1 VSRRRPGYGWTDV
14 LLVLLLV
21 VMVVLAATACGAQ
34 SSVPAASASATI
46 TGTVMSKSGEAYQG
60 VRVSLAMA
68 GAAPARTAQTDAN
81 GEFQFTN
88 LPAGAFTV
96 TVTSE
101 GFVTQTVSGELHAG
115 QSFDAKTIV
124 LPLQESTSEVRVSAS
139 QQALLAEQ
147 QIHAEEQQRVLGVLP
162 NYYVSYD
169 KNPVPL
175 TPRQKFGLAFRS
187 NFSPYTFLLTG
198 VTAGVEQATNAYT
211 GYGGGFEG
219 YGKRY
224 GAAYAD
230 TVISNEIG
238 GAILPTLF
246 RQDPRYFYMGTG
258 SVGARLKHA
267 AASAVIC
274 RGDNMR
280 PQFSYSSI
288 VGGLAAAGIANLYY
302 PEGSRS
308 DATLLF
314 ENMGIG
320 LAGSALENIAQEFV
334 VRKFTPSA
342 RKSRSH

>member
-1 VSRRRPGYGWTDV
+1 VSRRRHGYGWAA
-14 LLVLLLV
+14 VLLL
-21 VMVVLAATACGAQ
+21 LLATACGAQ
-34 SSVPAASASATI
+34 SSLPATASGGASI
-46 TGTVMSKSGEAYQG
+46 TGAVMSTDGEAYQG

-68 GAAPARTAQTDAN
+68 GAALARTAQTDAS
-81 GEFQFTN
+81 GEFQFKN

-101 GFVTQTVSGELHAG
+101 GFATQTVSGELLAG

-124 LPLQESTSEVRVSAS
+124 LPLQQTTSEVRVSAA
-139 QQALLAEQ
+139 QQAQLAQQ
-147 QIHAEEQQRVLGVLP
+147 QIHVEEKQRVLGVLP

-169 KNPVPL
+169 KNAVPL

-187 NFSPYTFLLTG
+187 SISPYTFLLTG
-198 VTAGVEQATNAYT
+198 ATAGVEQATNAYA

-219 YGKRY
+219 YSKRF
-224 GAAYAD
+224 GADYAD

-258 SVGARLKHA
+258 SFGARLKHA
-267 AASAVIC
+267 IASAVIC
-274 RGDNMR
+274 RGDNMHQ
-280 PQFSYSSI
+280 QFSYSSI

-302 PEGSRS
+302 PVGNRS

-314 ENMGIG
+314 ENLGIG

-342 RKSRSH
+342 RKSRSR